1 MSSGSFR
8 QACCSTV
15 WELRALSE
23 SSFDLQSWL
32 QQQGVSAEQARGR
45 LFCKWL
51 AADQLER
58 LQAEAE
64 GLQAL
69 IPCAGSLVWPT
80 PLALGL
86 ACGRALWV
94 LDWLDLAGG
103 DRAGWERLGRG
114 LAQLHRRSLEL
125 TPAPGLFGWH
135 DDRWIGAGIQRG
147 GWQRSWGAF
156 FCQQRLADQF
166 PRLEAQGLRWPQSE
180 RLLELLPPWLEQH
193 QPDPCLVHGDLW
205 PGNAGVLRD
214 GRPCLYDP
222 AVSYS
227 DREVDL
233 AMARMFG
240 GLPEAFFAA
249 YNDEWPL
256 PAGAEQRL
264 IAYNLCHLLNHANL
278 FGGSYID
285 QSRRSVQALLRL
297 L

>member
-1 MSSGSFR
+1 M
-8 QACCSTV
+8 
-15 WELRALSE
+15 SE

-32 QQQGVSAEQARGR
+32 QQQGVSAEQASGR

-64 GLQAL
+64 GLQVL
-69 IPCAGSLVWPT
+69 IPCADSLVLPR

-86 ACGRALWV
+86 ARGRALLV

-166 PRLEAQGLRWPQSE
+166 QRLEAQGLRWPQSE

-264 IAYNLCHLLNHANL
+264 IAYNLFHLLNHANL

-285 QSRRSVQALLRL
+285 QSRRSVEALLRL
-297 L
+297 I

>member
-1 MSSGSFR
+1 M
-8 QACCSTV
+8 
-15 WELRALSE
+15 SE

-32 QQQGVSAEQARGR
+32 QQQGVSAEQASGR
-45 LFCKWL
+45 FFCKWL

-69 IPCAGSLVWPT
+69 IPCAGSLVLPR

-86 ACGRALWV
+86 ARGRALLV

-125 TPAPGLFGWH
+125 TPAPGLFGWQ

-156 FCQQRLADQF
+156 FCRRRLADQF
-166 PRLEAQGLRWPQSE
+166 QRLEAQGLRWPQSE

-193 QPDPCLVHGDLW
+193 QPEPCLVHGDLW

-264 IAYNLCHLLNHANL
+264 IAYNLFHLLNHANL

-285 QSRRSVQALLRL
+285 QSRRSVEALLRL

>member
-1 MSSGSFR
+1 M
-8 QACCSTV
+8 
-15 WELRALSE
+15 SE

-32 QQQGVSAEQARGR
+32 QQQGVSAEHARGR
-45 LFCKWL
+45 FFCKWL

-69 IPCAGSLVWPT
+69 IPCAGSLVLPT

-86 ACGRALWV
+86 ACGRALLV

-166 PRLEAQGLRWPQSE
+166 QRLEAQGLRCPQSE

-240 GLPEAFFAA
+240 GLPETFFAA
-249 YNDEWPL
+249 YNNEWPL

-264 IAYNLCHLLNHANL
+264 IAYNLFHLLNHANL

-285 QSRRSVQALLRL
+285 QSHRSVEALLRL

>member
-1 MSSGSFR
+1 LSSGSFR
-8 QACCSTV
+8 QACYSTV

-32 QQQGVSAEQARGR
+32 QQQGVSAEQASGR
-45 LFCKWL
+45 FFCKWL

-69 IPCAGSLVWPT
+69 ISCAGSLVLPR

-86 ACGRALWV
+86 ACGRALLV

-166 PRLEAQGLRWPQSE
+166 QRLEAQGLRWPQSE

-193 QPDPCLVHGDLW
+193 QPEPCLVHGDLW

-249 YNDEWPL
+249 YNNEWPL

-264 IAYNLCHLLNHANL
+264 IAYNLFHLLNHANL

-285 QSRRSVQALLRL
+285 QSRRSVEALLRL

>member
-1 MSSGSFR
+1 M
-8 QACCSTV
+8 
-15 WELRALSE
+15 SE
-23 SSFDLQSWL
+23 SSFDLQAWL
-32 QQQGVSAEQARGR
+32 QQHGVSAEQASGR

-51 AADQLER
+51 PADQLER

-64 GLQAL
+64 GLEAL
-69 IPCAGSLVWPT
+69 IPCAGALVVPR

-86 ACGRALWV
+86 AQGRALLV

-166 PRLEAQGLRWPQSE
+166 QRLEAQGLRCPQSE

-205 PGNAGVLRD
+205 PAMRACCVMVAPACTT
-214 GRPCLYDP
+214 RPSPIAIARWTWPWPACL
-222 AVSYS
+222 V
-227 DREVDL
+227 VCL
-233 AMARMFG
+233 G
-240 GLPEAFFAA
+240 FFEA

-256 PAGAEQRL
+256 PAELSSVSLRTTSSISSTTPTCLAASSIRPPQRW
-264 IAYNLCHLLNHANL
+264 
-278 FGGSYID
+278 
-285 QSRRSVQALLRL
+285 ALLRML
-297 L
+297 

>member
-1 MSSGSFR
+1 M
-8 QACCSTV
+8 
-15 WELRALSE
+15 
-23 SSFDLQSWL
+23 
-32 QQQGVSAEQARGR
+32 
-45 LFCKWL
+45 
-51 AADQLER
+51 
-58 LQAEAE
+58 QAEAE
-64 GLQAL
+64 GLEAL
-69 IPCAGSLVWPT
+69 IPCAGSVVLPR
-80 PLALGL
+80 PLALGV
-86 ACGRALWV
+86 AQGRALLV

-125 TPAPGLFGWH
+125 TPAPGLFGWQG
-135 DDRWIGAGIQRG
+135 DRWIGAGIQLG
-147 GWQRSWGAF
+147 GWQRSWGTF
-156 FCQQRLADQF
+156 FAQQRLADQF
-166 PRLEAQGLRWPQSE
+166 QRLAAQGVRCPQSE

-205 PGNAGVLRD
+205 PGNAGVLQG

-264 IAYNLCHLLNHANL
+264 IAYNLFHLLNHANL
-278 FGGSYID
+278 FGGSYVD
-285 QSRRSVQALLRL
+285 QSRRSVEALLRL

>member
-1 MSSGSFR
+1 M
-8 QACCSTV
+8 
-15 WELRALSE
+15 SE

-32 QQQGVSAEQARGR
+32 QQQGVSAEHARGR
-45 LFCKWL
+45 FFCKWL

-69 IPCAGSLVWPT
+69 IPCADSLVLPR

-86 ACGRALWV
+86 ARGRALLV

-166 PRLEAQGLRWPQSE
+166 QRLEAQGLRWPQSE
-180 RLLELLPPWLEQH
+180 RLLELLPPWLEEH

-205 PGNAGVLRD
+205 PGNAGVRRD

-249 YNDEWPL
+249 SNNEWPL

-264 IAYNLCHLLNHANL
+264 IAYNLFHLLNHANL

-285 QSRRSVQALLRL
+285 QSRRSVEALLRL